1 MKKTNHRFWQTCV
14 SLATTGAAIPHTRF
28 PIRSLIV
35 NATNYSFVLRV
46 KSKYRNGTH
55 SGKQTLNVKISN
67 NIHNSYLFSHF

>member
-1 MKKTNHRFWQTCV
+1 MKKQITNSGKPVFHWQRPR
-14 SLATTGAAIPHTRF
+14 AAIPQTRF

-55 SGKQTLNVKISN
+55 SGKQTVNVRISN
-67 NIHNSYLFSHF
+67 NMHNSYLFSHF